1 MAGAGMMAGMSVP
14 NPSAA
19 ASDSPA
25 AAAAA
30 ASGAA
35 RLAAHEFPH
44 QREGIYLNHAASA
57 PMPTRT
63 SRALHAYADD
73 RERLFSLYQ
82 SGTQDYDLAVLQ
94 RKLGALINAPADRL
108 TFVPTTTDAIAGTI
122 NSIDWRAGDNIV
134 VPINEYPG
142 VLYPC
147 LHLAARGVEAR
158 LVPVDAHADL
168 DRVFDAID
176 GRTRAVAIS
185 HVHWQTGHRLD
196 LERLGAEC
204 RGRGVWSIVDAIQ
217 SVGAVP
223 VDVTAAGVDVLTAGA
238 YKWMLA
244 IPGTAVLYVS
254 PQFLA
259 ATVPDRAG
267 YKGMAVAPTAVAGPP
282 RIEWA
287 GSAGR
292 FQVGGPINAAL
303 IALEHSVD
311 LLLEIGVPQIFAH
324 VSTLID
330 HLSTNAARAGLE
342 LKSDLRAPHRST
354 FASVTTGSAARDE
367 RLVKSLLAER
377 IIVGVRGPGIRV
389 APHLHNSIDD
399 IDRFLTLARDLT

>member
-1 MAGAGMMAGMSVP
+1 MDSRIG
-14 NPSAA
+14 
-19 ASDSPA
+19 SPA
-25 AAAAA
+25 A
-30 ASGAA
+30 GAV

-44 QREGIYLNHAASA
+44 QRDGIYFNHAASA
-57 PMPTRT
+57 PMPLRT
-63 SRALHAYADD
+63 SRALRAYADD

-82 SGTQDYDLAVLQ
+82 TGTQDYDVGVLQ
-94 RKLGALINAPADRL
+94 RKAAALIGASADCV
-108 TFVPTTTDAIAGTI
+108 TFVPTTTDAIAGAI

-134 VPINEYPG
+134 VPANEYPG

-158 LVPVDAHADL
+158 LIPVDAHADL
-168 DRVFDAID
+168 DRVLAAID

-196 LERLGAEC
+196 LEAIGAEC
-204 RGRGVWSIVDAIQ
+204 RARGVLSIVDAIQ

-223 VDVTAAGVDVLTAGA
+223 VDVDKAGIDVLTAGA

-254 PQFLA
+254 PRFLA
-259 ATVPDRAG
+259 SAVPDRAG
-267 YKGMAVAPTAVAGPP
+267 YKGMASGPTAVMVGPP

-287 GSAGR
+287 EGAGR
-292 FQVGGPINAAL
+292 FQVGGTINAAL
-303 IALEHSVD
+303 IALEHSID
-311 LLLEIGVPQIFAH
+311 LLLEIGVPAIFAH

-330 HLSTNAARAGLE
+330 HLASNADRAGLQ
-342 LKSDLRAPHRST
+342 LKSDLREPHRST
-354 FASVTTGSAARDE
+354 FVSVTTGSGVRDE
-367 RLVKSLLAER
+367 QLVKSLVAQR
-377 IIVGVRGPGIRV
+377 VIVGVRGPGIRV

-399 IDRFLTLARDLT
+399 IDRFLALARDLA